1 MATEKET
8 IILDLQVDQGS
19 AISELEKTKKSI
31 IQLKQEQKELTEAY
45 KKGNVT
51 LDEYASESV
60 RLESILKKQ
69 QSTYNNVQKSVTG
82 VKTQLDKLIDSNK
95 KISEEFKN
103 AAASINIAGVSIGDL
118 TNKISSLASP
128 TTAAVALVGALAT
141 AYAKSGKGADDLANA
156 TNNLTA
162 GLDAFI
168 NRIGNAS
175 DGDFFD
181 KLTRKLNIALIN
193 LTNNS
198 KAAADAEKQRVRIA
212 EIELKTLREL
222 ELERIEAQGRQKD
235 REREAEKARRERDN
249 SELSYQERLNAVE
262 RVKENIQGIDTETV
276 GILQRQINALISYG
290 ENTGK
295 IVNGQIN
302 DRELNI
308 QILNLK
314 NEIADKQ
321 EEVTGKLTENIMAEK
336 AILKEQKDKT
346 AELQKQ
352 STLLNEQKQLEK
364 DRADFKK
371 KEAEAAKKQAERE
384 ANVGTRQLGQ
394 LGTDPKKVEL
404 KEVQQTEKQKQ
415 DAYLE
420 TAQFKQM
427 LDTETAAVTIEQLGR
442 AAQAFGD
449 QTALGKLLG
458 IADATVNTYVGATQA
473 LDYPFPANLLA
484 FAATVATGLKAVGT
498 ISGVAA
504 AGGADFVT
512 NRPTMLLVG
521 DNPGGRERVT
531 VEPLS
536 GKGNTKVFNGGR
548 MIAAAGGLGNI
559 DGGASKNSA
568 VRETNQALLY
578 ANAIKNMP
586 KPVVGWAE
594 GKRVRDRVEFKEK
607 VTRL

>member
-31 IQLKQEQKELTEAY
+31 IQLKQEQKELTDAY

-51 LDEYASESV
+51 LEEYASESV

-69 QSTYNNVQKSVTG
+69 QSTYNNVQKSVTV

-103 AAASINIAGVSIGDL
+103 AAASINVAGVSVGDL
-118 TNKISSLASP
+118 TTKIASFANP
-128 TTAAVALVGALAT
+128 ATAAVALVGALGA
-141 AYAKSGKGADDLANA
+141 AYAKSGKGANDFANA

-162 GLDAFI
+162 GLDAFV
-168 NRIGNAS
+168 NRVGNAT

-181 KLTRKLNIALIN
+181 KLTKKLNIALIN
-193 LTNNS
+193 LTHNS
-198 KAAADAEKQRVRIA
+198 KEAANAEKQRVRIA

-235 REREAEKARRERDN
+235 REREAEKARRERDS
-249 SELSYQERLNAVE
+249 SELTYEQRLKAVKI
-262 RVKENIQGIDTETV
+262 VKENIEGIDTETV
-276 GILQRQINALISYG
+276 GILQKQINALVSYG

-295 IVNGQIN
+295 IVNGQIT

-364 DRADFKK
+364 DREELKKSEEKSAKRSKDREKNIGTRGLSPVIDLSK
-371 KEAEAAKKQAERE
+371 KELKAVEQTEEQKQA
-384 ANVGTRQLGQ
+384 
-394 LGTDPKKVEL
+394 
-404 KEVQQTEKQKQ
+404 
-415 DAYLE
+415 AYLQ
-420 TAQFKQM
+420 TAQLKQQ
-427 LDTETAAVTIEQLGR
+427 LDEETAALTIQQLGR